1 MANDSY
7 LVNGAAF
14 VYVGTGTALA
24 LELLGYTEAGVNM
37 DIKENKR
44 EIMTDLMGDMTP
56 QDFQD
61 MGMIANLEAPLIA
74 MDSAVLYKVMGR
86 GDHTASTSPTL
97 GGGTGLTNTP
107 GTVLGING
115 YAFPV
120 VIASPYTPPTAN
132 IFTGNAWRFE
142 TCLCMNSDWRL
153 ATKANPFR
161 LQLMAW
167 PYKSFTATTGKDAR
181 LWSRVT
187 QLY

>member
-1 MANDSY
+1 M
-7 LVNGAAF
+7 
-14 VYVGTGTALA
+14 YVGTGSALA

-61 MGMIANLEAPLIA
+61 MGMIANLETPLIA
-74 MDSAVLYKVMGR
+74 LDTAVLTKVMGR
-86 GDHTASTSPTL
+86 GDHTTAAL
-97 GGGTGLTNTP
+97 AGGTGLTNSP
-107 GTVLGING
+107 GLVLGIGG

-120 VIASPYTPPTAN
+120 VVASTVPDGVILA
-132 IFTGNAWRFE
+132 GSAWRFE

-153 ATKANPFR
+153 ATKANPFK

-167 PYKSFTATTGKDAR
+167 PYKSYTATSGKDAR
-181 LWSRVT
+181 LWSRV
-187 QLY
+187 LKLN